1 MTETLPGDMP
11 DDVDEAVTHV
21 LQSAC
26 RQDLMIATAESCTG
40 GLLASLLTDIT
51 GCSHAFERGF
61 VVYTNPAKNEMLGV
75 PSDLLEDP
83 GPVSEEVARAMAE
96 GAIKHSRA
104 HLSLSI
110 TGFAGPGAPGD
121 EAGLVHFAL
130 ARRNGPTSH
139 RMERFGDLGRGGVRL
154 ECVRTALSML
164 RAELEGVGVS
174 KPEVAAAR

>member
-11 DDVDEAVTHV
+11 DDIDQCVQQVLEA
-21 LQSAC
+21 AC
-26 RQDLMIATAESCTG
+26 RQEIMIATAESCTG

-61 VVYTNPAKNEMLGV
+61 VTYTNHAKNEMLGV
-75 PSDLLEDP
+75 SQHLLEDP

-96 GAIKHSRA
+96 GAIDHSRA
-104 HLSLSI
+104 HLSIAI
-110 TGFAGPGAPGD
+110 TGFAGPGGPGD
-121 EAGLVHFAL
+121 EPGLVHFAMG
-130 ARRNGPTSH
+130 RKGKPTRH

-164 RAELEGVGVS
+164 RAELEGIGEPRQTMAGTS
-174 KPEVAAAR
+174 